1 MIVFDLEWNNGRGEL
16 VFDEIIQ
23 IGAVKFDLAAGK
35 ITDRINLY
43 IHPSVQK
50 SYSKAAKKL
59 PDLSKS
65 LESELTF
72 TDAAAVFFDWC
83 GDDNEFGT
91 WGNCD
96 MPVLAQ
102 NLNYWKVDKKL
113 PKKYTDIQ
121 KAFCRMVGARDQIA
135 LGAASEYC
143 GFPDSLTFHDA
154 LTDAAYTAFVAT
166 VTDKSQL
173 KSAVFSYRVP
183 DVYRR
188 SCKVRDRDRLMQDGF
203 GPYDT
208 ESEIFSNEEV
218 RTGFCPVCRA
228 KAQTKTWH
236 GADET
241 TFYGAFEC
249 QNHGA
254 FYAEL
259 IICLYQDDDK
269 FACERSILEGT
280 DENAYIYRRSKKSV
294 VDCKSEKKRK
304 KRRRRRKA
312 KKPEPQPEAV

>member
-23 IGAVKFDLAAGK
+23 IGAVKYDVTAGK
-35 ITDRINLY
+35 ITDKINLY

-59 PDLSKS
+59 PDLQVS
-65 LESELTF
+65 LDSELTF
-72 TDAAAVFFDWC
+72 TDAAAKFFDWC

-102 NLNYWKVDKKL
+102 NLNYWKVNAKL

-121 KAFCRMVGARDQIA
+121 KAFCRMVGSKDQIA

-154 LTDAAYTAFVAT
+154 LTDAAYTAFVAMI
-166 VTDKSQL
+166 TDKQLL
-173 KSAVFSYRVP
+173 KSTVFSYRVP
-183 DVYRR
+183 DVYKRN
-188 SCKVRDRDRLMQDGF
+188 CKVNDRDRLMSDAF
-203 GPYDT
+203 GPFDS
-208 ESEIFSNEEV
+208 ESEIFNDEAV
-218 RTGFCPVCRA
+218 RTGFCPVCRSKSVT
-228 KAQTKTWH
+228 KAWR
-236 GADET
+236 GANDT
-241 TFYGAFEC
+241 TYFGSFEC
-249 QNHGA
+249 KNHGA
-254 FYAEL
+254 FFAEL

-280 DENAYIYRRSKKSV
+280 DENSYIYRRSKKAMIE
-294 VDCKSEKKRK
+294 CKSGAKR
-304 KRRRRRKA
+304 KRRRRHRRPKKA
-312 KKPEPQPEAV
+312 EPQPEAV